1 MRIGIDEITNAG
13 QEGVSFE
20 YESFM
25 SQSRAADN
33 RSHLAFAVTHRSVL
47 AIAIPM
53 TLGYLSTPLL
63 GVVDMAVIGRLGDAA
78 LLGGI
83 ALGGI
88 IFDLVFTTFNFLRS
102 GTTGLTAQA
111 IGAHNNEEI
120 RATLLRALLIAVI
133 GGVCVIALQVPIR
146 EAGQWFLGGSAEV
159 QSATARYYDIRVL
172 SAPFLL
178 ANYAI
183 LGWFIGLGRAGTGL
197 LLQLFLN
204 GLNIA
209 LSVWFVIGLGWSA
222 EGVALATVLSEIA
235 ATLLGLSLVLVSARH
250 GTWPK
255 PSIILDRRLLLRMMA
270 LNRDIMIRSF
280 ALLYAYAFF
289 MARSADQ
296 GDAVLAANA
305 VLEKFVLVSG
315 YFLDGLATAAEQL
328 AGRAIGARYRH
339 AFDRTVKLTA
349 LWSFSMAGLLA
360 LVFYVFG
367 SAMIEFMTTASEVRA
382 LGNMYLIWAVLA
394 PLLGVLAF
402 QMDGIYIGA
411 TWSDTMRNM
420 MLVSLAV
427 YIAAYYA
434 LFPLFGNHGLWLAL
448 SIFLGLRGITL
459 LAVCRRRAD
468 KTFAAA

>member
-1 MRIGIDEITNAG
+1 
-13 QEGVSFE
+13 
-20 YESFM
+20 M
-25 SQSRAADN
+25 STPHTADN
-33 RSHLAFAVTHRSVL
+33 PSPHAFTVTHRSVL
-47 AIAIPM
+47 VIAVPM

-63 GVVDMAVIGRLGDAA
+63 GVVDMAVIGRLGDAT

-88 IFDLVFTTFNFLRS
+88 IFDLVFTTFNFLRA

-111 IGAHNNEEI
+111 VGARNDPEI
-120 RATLLRALLIAVI
+120 KATLLRALVIAVL
-133 GGVCVIALQVPIR
+133 GGLIVILLHSPIR
-146 EAGQWFLGGSAEV
+146 DAGQWFLGGSADV
-159 QSATARYYDIRVL
+159 QSATRRYFDIRIL

-209 LSVWFVIGLGWSA
+209 LSIWFVIWLGWSV

-235 ATLLGLSLVLVSARH
+235 ATFLALALVLGSTKRA
-250 GTWPK
+250 GWPA
-255 PSIILDRRLLLRMMA
+255 LGVVFDRRLLMRMMA
-270 LNRDIMIRSF
+270 LNRDIIVRSF

-296 GDAVLAANA
+296 GDTVLAANA
-305 VLEKFVLVSG
+305 VLEKFIMVSG

-328 AGRAIGARYRH
+328 AGRAVGARFRP

-349 LWSFSMAGLLA
+349 LWSFAMAGVLASLFYLL
-360 LVFYVFG
+360 G
-367 SAMIEFMTTASEVRA
+367 PAMIEFMTTSLEVREV
-382 LGNMYLIWAVLA
+382 GNTYLIWAVLA

-402 QMDGIYIGA
+402 QMDGVYIGA

-420 MLVSLAV
+420 MLLSLAV

-434 LFPLFGNHGLWLAL
+434 LFPLLGNHGLWLAMG
-448 SIFLGLRGITL
+448 IFLGFRGLTL
-459 LAVCRRRAD
+459 LAMCRRRAD
-468 KTFAAA
+468 RTFAAL

>member
-1 MRIGIDEITNAG
+1 MAPSSASGEPTRRPF
-13 QEGVSFE
+13 S
-20 YESFM
+20 
-25 SQSRAADN
+25 
-33 RSHLAFAVTHRSVL
+33 VTHRSVL

-88 IFDLVFTTFNFLRS
+88 IFDLVFTTFNFLRA

-111 IGAHNNEEI
+111 VGGQNQEEI
-120 RATLLRALLIAVI
+120 KATLARALVIAAI
-133 GGVCVIALQVPIR
+133 GGLLVILVQSPLLH
-146 EAGQWFLGGSAEV
+146 AGQWFLGGSADV
-159 QSATARYYDIRVL
+159 QAVTTRYFDIRVL

-209 LSVWFVIGLGWSA
+209 LSVWFVIGLGWSV
-222 EGVALATVLSEIA
+222 EGVAFATVLSEIST
-235 ATLLGLSLVLVSARH
+235 TLFGFALVLKSAGH
-250 GTWPK
+250 KSWPAWQV
-255 PSIILDRRLLLRMMA
+255 IFDRRLLMRMMA

-305 VLEKFVLVSG
+305 VLEKFILVSG

-328 AGRAIGARYRH
+328 AGRAVGARYRP

-349 LWSFSMAGLLA
+349 VWSFAMAAVLSLIFLL
-360 LVFYVFG
+360 LG
-367 SAMIEFMTTASEVRA
+367 SAMIDFMTTSQEVRS
-382 LGNMYLIWAVLA
+382 LGNTYLIWAVLA

-411 TWSDTMRNM
+411 TWSGTMRNM
-420 MLVSLAV
+420 MLLSLAFYV
-427 YIAAYYA
+427 AAYYL
-434 LFPLFGNHGLWLAL
+434 LFPVLGNHGLWLAMSL
-448 SIFLGLRGITL
+448 FLGLRGLTL
-459 LAVCRRRAD
+459 LAVCKRRAD
-468 KTFAAA
+468 TAFAHS